1 MNFPVLMIH
10 DEHGQMHAYDK
21 SEVDRL
27 IGYGW
32 RVKETAEIP
41 PNPETITLKTIRRG
55 RPPKGK

>member
-10 DEHGQMHAYDK
+10 DEHGQMHAYDMT
-21 SEVDRL
+21 EVNRL

-32 RVKETAEIP
+32 RVKEDK
-41 PNPETITLKTIRRG
+41 PETITLKTIRRG